1 MNRREKLLALIIGA
15 TVLLFGSGYGLR
27 ALLTKPLKE
36 IDKKTAALR
45 EKLGK
50 ITAERNAYFTAEKQ
64 VKRYA
69 QLAFSD
75 QVDQASAK
83 SGEMLTQQLLQCG
96 LQESDFSRMPVGP
109 RKLHGASEIGWSV
122 QGEGKLDNVI
132 NLIFVLQESPYLH
145 RVENLVVTP
154 SDIIGRVKVRLR
166 YLTLALDP
174 APIVEPIEL
183 RPKFALS
190 SLERRMFDAIARR
203 DILRPYIKRSPADQ
217 RGPGSPGSSDVPG
230 TPPGPESF
238 RVVSLSEWMG
248 LPEIHVHDLVNQT
261 TRRYKPGD
269 VLASGNIIMV
279 DYRALPLPGKPD
291 LNSFSRVILKI
302 GAEYWAI
309 ERGQTLADKYKLSPE
324 QLPEQLASLSK

>member
-1 MNRREKLLALIIGA
+1 MNRREKLLALSIGA
-15 TVLLFGSGYGLR
+15 TVLLFGSAYGLR

-50 ITAERNAYFTAEKQ
+50 IAAERNAYFTAEKQ
-64 VKRYA
+64 VKHYA

-96 LQESDFSRMPVGP
+96 LRESDFSRMPVGP
-109 RKLHGASEIGWSV
+109 RKLHGASEIGWNV

-154 SDIIGRVKVRLR
+154 SDISGRVKVRLR
-166 YLTLALDP
+166 YLTLILDP

-190 SLERRMFDAIARR
+190 SPERRIFDAIARR

-217 RGPGSPGSSDVPG
+217 RGPSSPG

-238 RVVSLSEWMG
+238 QVVSLSEWMG
-248 LPEIHVHDLVNQT
+248 QPEIHVRDLVNQT

-269 VLASGNIIMV
+269 VLASGDIIMV

-324 QLPEQLASLSK
+324 QLPDQLASLSK